1 MTKKSICDT
10 LRRTCLILAGS
21 FIMAVNLKSF
31 VRAGGLIPGGF
42 NGLTRLIQEIS
53 VLLWHW
59 EPPFSVINFILNGF
73 RWSSASNSS
82 EKSSPVIPV

>member
-59 EPPFSVINFILNGF
+59 L
-73 RWSSASNSS
+73 SSLTIRSLISRERFVS
-82 EKSSPVIPV
+82 